1 MPGPRTH
8 IRWTTTHD
16 QQLLR
21 LHDIEQK
28 SFVDMGLI
36 LERSTGACQTRYYM
50 LKNAR
55 DGSFV
60 YWTDELDEHIIDGK
74 RRGLSSTAIAL
85 EMASL
90 SMTARAISDR
100 WFHLQQLDRVPEDVL
115 AIHRRKPNVEWS
127 AEEDEIV
134 ARMWISGIADAKI
147 AGEAGLEGR
156 SQDNVRI
163 RRMELVKGGGGG
175 VYKRLLGVES
185 KEITGL
191 DKAVGKGKYS
201 WMK

>member
-8 IRWTTTHD
+8 IRWTTAHD

-21 LHDIEQK
+21 MYDIEQR
-28 SFVDMGLI
+28 SFVDIAPI
-36 LERSTGACQTRYYM
+36 LERSAIACQQRYYL
-50 LKNAR
+50 LKKAR
-55 DGSFV
+55 EGSFV
-60 YWTDELDEHIIDGK
+60 YWTDKLDGHIIDGK

-90 SMTARAISDR
+90 SMSARAISDR
-100 WFHLQQLDRVPEDVL
+100 WFHLQQLDQVPEDVL
-115 AIHRRKPNVEWS
+115 VIHRRKHSVEWN

-134 ARMWISGIADAKI
+134 AKMWISGIGDAKI
-147 AGEAGLEGR
+147 AGEVGLEGR
-156 SQDNVRI
+156 CQEDVRI
-163 RRMELVKGGGGG
+163 RRIELVKGGGGG

-185 KEITGL
+185 KEMTGL
-191 DKAVGKGKYS
+191 EKAVGKGKYG

>member
-8 IRWTTTHD
+8 LRWTTIHD

-21 LHDIEQK
+21 LHDIEQR
-28 SFVDMGLI
+28 SWLDIAPI
-36 LERSTGACQTRYYM
+36 LERSAGACQTRYYI

-60 YWTDELDEHIIDGK
+60 HWTDELDEHIIDGK
-74 RRGLSSTAIAL
+74 RRGLSPAAIAL

-100 WFHLQQLDRVPEDVL
+100 WLQLHQLDRVPEDVL
-115 AIHRRKPNVEWS
+115 AIHRRKRHVEWS
-127 AEEDEIV
+127 AEEDEII

-147 AGEAGLEGR
+147 AGEVGLEGR
-156 SQDNVRI
+156 SQDDVRI
-163 RRMELVKGGGGG
+163 RRTELVKGGGGG
-175 VYKRLLGVES
+175 LYKRLLGVES
-185 KEITGL
+185 KEMTGL
-191 DKAVGKGKYS
+191 EKAIGKGKYS